1 MFIAL
6 ALLVPFVIAIIT
18 VSLRRPP
25 TVVWSLWGIL
35 AFFITIEFVRGYFW
49 IDEQGAQWLN
59 LLVVWAVWCLGISM
73 FIRQIRLRLSRSRRW
88 TFLISCL
95 SITILALPIIAIAAM
110 ALNPDLLSTS
120 KF

>member
-1 MFIAL
+1 MFVPL

-25 TVVWSLWGIL
+25 AVVWSLWGAL
-35 AFFITIEFVRGYFW
+35 AFLVSIEFVRGNFW
-49 IDEQGAQWLN
+49 IGDQGTQWLN
-59 LLVVWAVWCLGISM
+59 LLVVWAIWCLGTSM
-73 FIRQIRLRLSRSRRW
+73 FIRQVRLRLSRSPRW

-95 SITILALPIIAIAAM
+95 SITIVALPIITLAAM
-110 ALNPDLLSTS
+110 AINPDLFSTS